1 MSKAHN
7 AELQARVQ
15 QYLRE
20 HGMSQAKLAQVTGI
34 NKAIIS
40 QWLRGQYTGDI
51 AGVEQ
56 ALEEYLRTAVEHE
69 QARETALPM
78 VATQDY
84 IPTSISEDVYK
95 MIKYCQLERG
105 IMIAHGDA
113 GIGKTKAAQKFVR
126 DNPTQSIYIQAT
138 PSTGTLG
145 NILKLLA
152 RALRIPETRSK
163 LDLLTNI
170 RAKLDGSNKVIII
183 DEAQHLKLS
192 ALEEIRTLADPNTIT
207 GQEGIGIVLIG
218 NTEVYGRMMGRQ
230 EARFAQLFSRVKFN
244 RYYNTQRIKRADVE
258 MLFPPLRRR
267 EKRERLTCW
276 RASAGANLV
285 CAVRLMYTITR
296 LTATI
301 SAMTACMRG
310 LATSAS
316 AWWYE
321 EGQYGK
327 MDTIRAGFCG
337 RIARGDASGQHRQYH
352 RVLAR
357 RDAGR
362 RDRRPADDPLVAVCG
377 MHHRAGAQ
385 AAQDLSERLSQGVSG
400 RRGRRR
406 QCPASRQLPPP
417 DTTC

>member
-192 ALEEIRTLADPNTIT
+192 ALEEIT

-258 MLFPPLRRR
+258 MLFPALAQAG
-267 EKRERLTCW
+267 EKRAVDLLEGICRSKFGVRGAVNVYNNAVNSDDISYDSLYA
-276 RASAGANLV
+276 RARNLG
-285 CAVRLMYTITR
+285 I
-296 LTATI
+296 
-301 SAMTACMRG
+301 
-310 LATSAS
+310 
-316 AWWYE
+316 
-321 EGQYGK
+321 
-327 MDTIRAGFCG
+327 
-337 RIARGDASGQHRQYH
+337 
-352 RVLAR
+352 
-357 RDAGR
+357 
-362 RDRRPADDPLVAVCG
+362 G
-377 MHHRAGAQ
+377 M
-385 AAQDLSERLSQGVSG
+385 VV
-400 RRGRRR
+400 
-406 QCPASRQLPPP
+406 
-417 DTTC
+417 

>member
-40 QWLRGQYTGDI
+40 QWLARAVHRGHR
-51 AGVEQ
+51 GVEQ

-152 RALRIPETRSK
+152 P
-163 LDLLTNI
+163 
-170 RAKLDGSNKVIII
+170 
-183 DEAQHLKLS
+183 
-192 ALEEIRTLADPNTIT
+192 
-207 GQEGIGIVLIG
+207 
-218 NTEVYGRMMGRQ
+218 
-230 EARFAQLFSRVKFN
+230 
-244 RYYNTQRIKRADVE
+244 
-258 MLFPPLRRR
+258 
-267 EKRERLTCW
+267 
-276 RASAGANLV
+276 GA
-285 CAVRLMYTITR
+285 AY
-296 LTATI
+296 
-301 SAMTACMRG
+301 
-310 LATSAS
+310 
-316 AWWYE
+316 
-321 EGQYGK
+321 
-327 MDTIRAGFCG
+327 
-337 RIARGDASGQHRQYH
+337 
-352 RVLAR
+352 
-357 RDAGR
+357 
-362 RDRRPADDPLVAVCG
+362 P
-377 MHHRAGAQ
+377 
-385 AAQDLSERLSQGVSG
+385 
-400 RRGRRR
+400 
-406 QCPASRQLPPP
+406 
-417 DTTC
+417 

>member
-15 QYLRE
+15 THLRE
-20 HGMSQAKLAQVTGI
+20 HQMSQAKLAQVTGI

-56 ALEEYLRTAVEHE
+56 ALEEYLRTELEHE
-69 QARETALPM
+69 QARDTLLPM
-78 VATQDY
+78 VSTQDY
-84 IPTSISEDVYK
+84 VPTSISEDVYK

-113 GIGKTKAAQKFVR
+113 GIGKTKAAQQFVR

-170 RAKLDGSNKVIII
+170 RTKLAGSNKVIII

-192 ALEEIRTLADPNTIT
+192 ALEEIRTLSDPDTIT

-244 RYYNTQRIKRADVE
+244 RYYSTSKIKRADVE
-258 MLFPPLRRR
+258 LLFPAL
-267 EKRERLTCW
+267 
-276 RASAGANLV
+276 
-285 CAVRLMYTITR
+285 
-296 LTATI
+296 
-301 SAMTACMRG
+301 
-310 LATSAS
+310 
-316 AWWYE
+316 
-321 EGQYGK
+321 
-327 MDTIRAGFCG
+327 
-337 RIARGDASGQHRQYH
+337 
-352 RVLAR
+352 
-357 RDAGR
+357 
-362 RDRRPADDPLVAVCG
+362 
-377 MHHRAGAQ
+377 AQ
-385 AAQDLSERLSQGVSG
+385 AGEKKAVDLLEGICRSKFGVRGAVNVYNNAVNSEDISYDSLYARARNLGIGMVV
-400 RRGRRR
+400 
-406 QCPASRQLPPP
+406 
-417 DTTC
+417 